1 MGFFSSLFESRETKK
16 RKSHIKNLLSVAASD
31 GNISKTEVDF
41 LVNVAKRLYMPFE
54 ELKSVLEQPQYVSD
68 YPPESDRERIDQIH
82 DLVCMMMIDG
92 NIDDDEITTCKIF
105 ARKLGF
111 KSQIIDHMVDR
122 IIDGVARNM
131 VKDAI
136 LNDIIRSLR

>member
-1 MGFFSSLFESRETKK
+1 MGFFSSLFESRDTKK

-31 GNISKTEVDF
+31 GNISNAEVNF
-41 LVNVAKRLYMPFE
+41 LINVAKRLYMPLE
-54 ELKSVLEQPQYVSD
+54 EFKSVLEEPQYVSD

-92 NIDDDEITTCKIF
+92 NIDEEEVMTCKIF
-105 ARKLGF
+105 ARRLGF
-111 KSQIIDHMVDR
+111 KTGIIDYMVDK
-122 IIDGVARNM
+122 IIEGVARNM

-136 LNDIIRSLR
+136 LNDVLRSLS

>member
-1 MGFFSSLFESRETKK
+1 MGFLSSLFDSRDTKK
-16 RKSHIKNLLSVAASD
+16 RKSHIKNLLSVASSD
-31 GNISKTEVDF
+31 GNISEDEVDF
-41 LVNVAKRLYMPFE
+41 LIKVAKRLYMPLD
-54 ELKSVLEQPQYVSD
+54 ELRSVLREPEYVSN

-92 NIDDDEITTCKIF
+92 SIDDEEITTCKTF
-105 ARKLGF
+105 ARNLGF
-111 KSQIIDHMVDR
+111 KTQIIDYMVHK

-136 LNDIIRSLR
+136 LNDIIRSLN